1 MASVARLTFASD
13 DLHTGD
19 VVCAVIHQHLL
30 ITGGDDGLIK
40 CWNKDELTCL
50 ATWHAHTYV
59 VYDLAVDPRSGDIY
73 SCSTDGEIKRW
84 RLDSKDGKVTK
95 EAQLIQTVIQTGP
108 SGKGACLELI
118 GENGC
123 LQDTPVTVRK
133 LLWRGE
139 HLYSAD
145 ELGSVCRWSR
155 QLELTMKKEY
165 LTEIWSLHVNE
176 DESLMYTA
184 RDNDVII
191 ASLPSSTTKEKE
203 NACVVVS
210 GCMPGR
216 APVLANKDDSL
227 TYSVSRTG
235 LQVEVWKK
243 DLDNREKVQKL
254 EAHTMIVTCMALD
267 GQDNLVT
274 GGWDSI
280 IHFWERDKSGQYSLT
295 ESIQV
300 ESYVNIILI
309 DDDIE
314 DDCKREKKGKV
325 LVGGKCGY
333 IASIE
338 L

>member
-1 MASVARLTFASD
+1 
-13 DLHTGD
+13 
-19 VVCAVIHQHLL
+19 VIHQHLL
-30 ITGGDDGLIK
+30 ITGSDDGLIK

-50 ATWHAHTYV
+50 ATWHAHAYV
-59 VYDLAVDPRSGDIY
+59 VYDLAVDPQSGDIY

-108 SGKGACLELI
+108 SGKAARLKLI

-123 LQDTPVTVRK
+123 WQDTPVTVR
-133 LLWRGE
+133 
-139 HLYSAD
+139 
-145 ELGSVCRWSR
+145 WSP

-184 RDNDVII
+184 RDNDVLI
-191 ASLPSSTTKEKE
+191 ASLPSSTTKETE
-203 NACVVVS
+203 SACVVVS

-243 DLDNREKVQKL
+243 DLDNRKKVQKL
-254 EAHTMIVTCMALD
+254 EAHTMIVTCLALD
-267 GQDNLVT
+267 SQDNLIT

-300 ESYVNIILI
+300 ESYVNMIII

-314 DDCKREKKGKV
+314 DDSKGKKKGLV
-325 LVGGKCGY
+325 FVGGKCGY
-333 IASIE
+333 IASIK